1 MCLPSPIAL
10 CTRGRALEGGSEG
23 GRLISRTK
31 DTRFEHTH
39 THILSLLLI
48 HEHTHTH
55 TLLHLVI
62 PRRHDSRSCIHL
74 IQPVSLLARASPLL
88 PPGVCRSKTR
98 SPQGSPHLLS
108 CSLTSALHTLTAYP
122 WFRVHHYLP
131 CRLGPSYHH
140 DSDGGAVHVTHWK
153 QSESL
158 TDHARKERLAA
169 SKPLLPT
176 GTYLVIRMQSR
187 SLAILQGCRHTKQ
200 HQLRHKSQIVT
211 TELI

>member
-1 MCLPSPIAL
+1 MTPDPVSTSFNLSLCWHGHLPSCP
-10 CTRGRALEGGSEG
+10 
-23 GRLISRTK
+23 
-31 DTRFEHTH
+31 
-39 THILSLLLI
+39 
-48 HEHTHTH
+48 
-55 TLLHLVI
+55 LVFAAAKPGP
-62 PRRHDSRSCIHL
+62 PR
-74 IQPVSLLARASPLL
+74 
-88 PPGVCRSKTR
+88 
-98 SPQGSPHLLS
+98 GSPPLPS
-108 CSLTSALHTLTAYP
+108 CSLTFALHTLTAYP

-131 CRLGPSYHH
+131 CRPGPSYHH
-140 DSDGGAVHVTHWK
+140 NSDGGAVHVTHRK

-158 TDHARKERLAA
+158 TDHARKEHLAA

>member
-1 MCLPSPIAL
+1 M
-10 CTRGRALEGGSEG
+10 
-23 GRLISRTK
+23 
-31 DTRFEHTH
+31 
-39 THILSLLLI
+39 
-48 HEHTHTH
+48 
-55 TLLHLVI
+55 
-62 PRRHDSRSCIHL
+62 
-74 IQPVSLLARASPLL
+74 QPVSLLARHLL
-88 PPGVCRSKTR
+88 SRPPVFAAAKPGPPR
-98 SPQGSPHLLS
+98 GSPPLLS
-108 CSLTSALHTLTAYP
+108 CSLTSALHALTAYP

-140 DSDGGAVHVTHWK
+140 DRDGGALHVAHRK

-158 TDHARKERLAA
+158 TDHARRERLAA
-169 SKPLLPT
+169 SKPPLPT

>member
-1 MCLPSPIAL
+1 MPAKSDSTVHPGQSL
-10 CTRGRALEGGSEG
+10 G
-23 GRLISRTK
+23 GRHRGGQADFQDKGHSLRA
-31 DTRFEHTH
+31 HTH
-39 THILSLLLI
+39 TYSLSPSYTRTYS
-48 HEHTHTH
+48 HTHTPASGYSS
-55 TLLHLVI
+55 TAY
-62 PRRHDSRSCIHL
+62 SRSCIHL